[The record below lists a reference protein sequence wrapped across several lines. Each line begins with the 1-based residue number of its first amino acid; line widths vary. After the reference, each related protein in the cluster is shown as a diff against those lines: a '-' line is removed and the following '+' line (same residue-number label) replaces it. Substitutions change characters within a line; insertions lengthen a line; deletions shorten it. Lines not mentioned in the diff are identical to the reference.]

1 MSDSGTVTASALAP
15 RLRHMS
21 KDELPDLL
29 PTNPRNSR
37 QDGAGDSPEAG
48 CLRERVGWVAEV
60 RGRVAGSLIY
70 DVVQPSAG
78 PRGADS
84 HRSLMDLL
92 LWLLGGCRV
101 QPLQVEVLDVTIAP
115 APYWEA
121 VERALLGR
129 LVEELQCSCGRAPVV
144 LPESNLAVQLFL
156 RNAPYRAVR
165 VLRGYYGDEDGYFM
179 AQASP

>member
-1 MSDSGTVTASALAP
+1 MSESSTVTASALAP

-21 KDELPDLL
+21 KDELPDLS
-29 PTNPRNSR
+29 PVNPRSRR
-37 QDGAGDSPEAG
+37 QDGAGDTPEAG

-70 DVVQPSAG
+70 DVVQPSGG
-78 PRGADS
+78 PRGANS
-84 HRSLMDLL
+84 HCSLMDLL
-92 LWLLGGCRV
+92 LWLLGGCGV

-129 LVEELQCSCGRAPVV
+129 LVEELQCSCGRA
-144 LPESNLAVQLFL
+144 
-156 RNAPYRAVR
+156 RWCCRRAIWQFSCSFATPGTGR
-165 VLRGYYGDEDGYFM
+165 FGCCAATTATRT
-179 AQASP
+179 ATS